1 VAISGGIG
9 NLGTGHGEYPCRRFA
24 PGVRWQRRRLERHN
38 DESRRPA
45 MSSLRQLFTPI
56 SIGTMEVKN
65 RIAMAPMA
73 SDYAASD
80 GSVSQRLI
88 DYLVARAEGGVG
100 LITCEMTTIDEFSPY
115 VLRTVALW
123 DDKFI
128 PGFKRLSDAVHAHG
142 AKIIPQIAH
151 PGPESLSP
159 FLHQR
164 QPVGPSPVMCFVTK
178 HVSRE
183 LEHDEIGTI
192 IEQFGEAA
200 RRAREAGCDGME
212 LHAAHSYML
221 VGSFLSPLRNKRADE
236 YGGDLDGRLRLPL
249 RVIERI
255 REKAGAGRRSISL
268 RSWRKRESPR
278 FTSPQACTPTTRAAS
293 CHPRERRCAPTPGLR
308 GRSKTWSTYR

>member
-1 VAISGGIG
+1 
-9 NLGTGHGEYPCRRFA
+9 
-24 PGVRWQRRRLERHN
+24 
-38 DESRRPA
+38 

-65 RIAMAPMA
+65 RIVMAPMA
-73 SDYAASD
+73 TDYAASD

-88 DYLVARAEGGVG
+88 DYLAARAEGGVG
-100 LITCEMTTIDEFSPY
+100 LITCEMTTIDELSPY
-115 VLRTVALW
+115 VLRTLALW

-183 LEHDEIGTI
+183 LEHDEIETI
-192 IEQFGEAA
+192 IEQFGSGRPRGAPEKPAA
-200 RRAREAGCDGME
+200 TAW
-212 LHAAHSYML
+212 S
-221 VGSFLSPLRNKRADE
+221 
-236 YGGDLDGRLRLPL
+236 
-249 RVIERI
+249 
-255 REKAGAGRRSISL
+255 
-268 RSWRKRESPR
+268 
-278 FTSPQACTPTTRAAS
+278 CTPRTPTCWWDPS
-293 CHPRERRCAPTPGLR
+293 SRRCATSVR
-308 GRSKTWSTYR
+308 TSTAAISMGGSACPFG